1 MSFPIIADEVAGES
15 GRRRRRPANVRAPAY
30 AYNPHVTDAST
41 TASRIHAD
49 RAAGTLQIGWAD
61 GHETS
66 YDAVTMRWLCPCA
79 FCRGE
84 AGLPGWLDSRPTLT
98 AEQTRL
104 VDVQLVGQYAIAP
117 TWGDGHHTGYYTFAL
132 LRDRC
137 PCDACTARRVQ
148 EGGSTAARSPTHAEH
163 AGHGDGA
170 GHAGHSNSH
179 SPGHG
184 NRTDTVT
191 SPSKEHRP

>member
-1 MSFPIIADEVAGES
+1 MSLPIIAHDVAGEP
-15 GRRRRRPANVRAPAY
+15 GQRRRRSANVRARAY
-30 AYNPHVTDAST
+30 AYNPHVTDEST

-137 PCDACTARRVQ
+137 PCDACTARRAQ
-148 EGGSTAARSPTHAEH
+148 EGRSSAARSPTHAEH
-163 AGHGDGA
+163 AGRGDGA
-170 GHAGHSNSH
+170 SHAGHSH
-179 SPGHG
+179 SAGHG
-184 NRTDTVT
+184 NRTDSVT
-191 SPSKEHRP
+191 SASKEHRP